1 MDSGNIAWM
10 LAASALVLFMTPG
23 LAFFYGGLVR
33 ARNVVST
40 IMYSFIAMGVVS
52 IVWVLWGYSLA
63 FGDGFGDGR
72 FIGDFSR
79 LGLNGIDVQTTT
91 GGIAAGGGGGGEL
104 MFVVFQMMFAIITPA
119 LITGAIVERFKF
131 TTYLVFLVLWIT
143 FVYAP
148 IAHWVWAGNGWI
160 FEMGALDFA
169 GGTVVHIN
177 AGVAALVAAIMVGK
191 RRNAASEPHNV
202 PFVVL
207 GAAIL
212 WFGWFGFNAGSG
224 LAADGLAVNAFLV
237 TNIAAATAALTWGII
252 SHIQSGRMSAIGVA
266 TGAVAGLVAITPA
279 SGYVGVMGA
288 IAIGFGA
295 GVFCYGAVL
304 LRTKLKFDDA
314 LEVVAV
320 HGVGGLWGALATG
333 IFALAVIND
342 AGADG
347 LIAGNAEQML
357 KQLAAIGATLGYSLV
372 ATAIILKVLDVIPGL
387 GLRASENDEDQG
399 LDLTSHGERG
409 YVSDGAD

>member
-1 MDSGNIAWM
+1 
-10 LAASALVLFMTPG
+10 
-23 LAFFYGGLVR
+23 
-33 ARNVVST
+33 
-40 IMYSFIAMGVVS
+40 
-52 IVWVLWGYSLA
+52 
-63 FGDGFGDGR
+63 
-72 FIGDFSR
+72 
-79 LGLNGIDVQTTT
+79 
-91 GGIAAGGGGGGEL
+91 
-104 MFVVFQMMFAIITPA
+104 MMFAIITPA

-143 FVYAP
+143 LVYAP

-177 AGVAALVAAIMVGK
+177 AGVAALVAAIMVG
-191 RRNAASEPHNV
+191 RRKNSASEPHNV
-202 PFVVL
+202 PYVVL

-224 LAADGLAVNAFLV
+224 LVADGLAINAFLV

-252 SHIQSGRMSAIGVA
+252 SQIQTGRMSAIGVA
-266 TGAVAGLVAITPA
+266 SGAVAGLVAITPA

-295 GVFCYGAVL
+295 GVLCYSAVL
-304 LRTKLKFDDA
+304 LRTRLKFDDA

-320 HGVGGLWGALATG
+320 HGVGGIWGAFATG
-333 IFALAVIND
+333 IFALAVINP

-347 LIAGNAEQML
+347 LIAGNAEQIL
-357 KQLAAIGATLGYSLV
+357 KQLVAIGATLGYSLG

-387 GLRASENDEDQG
+387 GLRVSENDEDQG
-399 LDLTSHGERG
+399 LDLTSHGERA

>member
-40 IMYSFIAMGVVS
+40 IMYSFIAMAVVS

-63 FGDGFGDGR
+63 FGEGGQ

-79 LGLNGIDVQTTT
+79 LGLNGIDVQTIDD
-91 GGIAAGGGGGGEL
+91 IAPGGGGGGEL

-143 FVYAP
+143 LVYAP
-148 IAHWVWAGNGWI
+148 IAHWVWASNGWI

-177 AGVAALVAAIMVGK
+177 AGVAALVAAIMVG
-191 RRNAASEPHNV
+191 RRKNAGSEPHNV
-202 PFVVL
+202 PYVVL

-224 LAADGLAVNAFLV
+224 LAANGLAVNAFLV

-252 SHIQSGRMSAIGVA
+252 SQIQTGRMSAIGVA
-266 TGAVAGLVAITPA
+266 SGAVAGLVAITPA
-279 SGYVGVMGA
+279 SGFVGAMGA

-295 GVFCYGAVL
+295 GALCYSAVL

-333 IFALAVIND
+333 IFA
-342 AGADG
+342 AGIIGGTNG
-347 LIAGNAEQML
+347 LIEGNGEIMWIQIR
-357 KQLAAIGATLGYSLV
+357 AIGATAGYSLV

-387 GLRASENDEDQG
+387 GLRVSENDEDQG
-399 LDLTSHGERG
+399 LDLTSHGERA